1 MNTEDTHDVVEIKKD
16 NELSTENITVQTKV
30 LTVKQDRTYNS
41 YFHIMINTNINTHEM
56 DEKLPKYIELMK
68 KSIVELY
75 LRIPCKSF

>member
-41 YFHIMINTNINTHEM
+41 FCCNSLATTVLSSWKINS
-56 DEKLPKYIELMK
+56 D
-68 KSIVELY
+68 
-75 LRIPCKSF
+75 